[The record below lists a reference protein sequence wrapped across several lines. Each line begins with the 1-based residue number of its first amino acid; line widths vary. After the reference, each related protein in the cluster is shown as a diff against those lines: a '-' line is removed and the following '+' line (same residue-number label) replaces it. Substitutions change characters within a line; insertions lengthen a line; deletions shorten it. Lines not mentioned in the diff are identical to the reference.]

1 MITMTALNFLSPDGK
16 CQSFDHKANGYARGE
31 RAASLILKPLEAAL
45 RDNDTIRALVRG
57 SALNQDGKTPGIT
70 LPSMQAQSA
79 LIETAYQSAGINL
92 ADTSYFEAHGTG
104 TPAGGPIEMGAL
116 ASVFAKTRTA
126 QNPLYVGSIKSN
138 IGHLEGA
145 SGLAGMI
152 KAIFAIEKGIIPAN
166 LWFDRANPRIPMAE
180 WKVMVCN
187 IHFLLVPTNP
197 TGLKNSIGT
206 DQINTVA

>member
-1 MITMTALNFLSPDGK
+1 M
-16 CQSFDHKANGYARGE
+16 H
-31 RAASLILKPLEAAL
+31 
-45 RDNDTIRALVRG
+45 
-57 SALNQDGKTPGIT
+57 
-70 LPSMQAQSA
+70 AQSA
-79 LIETAYQSAGINL
+79 LIETAYQSAGINP

-104 TPAGGPIEMGAL
+104 TPAGDPTEMGAL

-166 LWFDRANPRIPMAE
+166 LWFDRANPRIPMEE

-187 IHFLLVPTNP
+187 ILFLWCLPTYW
-197 TGLKNSIGT
+197 
-206 DQINTVA
+206 AEE